1 MKKKTENLG
10 ISLAET
16 SRILSK
22 KKEVLVR
29 VVIRH
34 PFETDMPTYCI
45 FSGIGR
51 IYKDGMLC
59 RTIQEH
65 NGKYFDLG
73 RWRSD
78 IESIEISEIKYKNYT
93 NKLQKSSV
101 SYPDE
106 EWSKTHWDNGQIID
120 NNYM

>member
-34 PFETDMPTYCI
+34 PFET
-45 FSGIGR
+45 
-51 IYKDGMLC
+51 
-59 RTIQEH
+59 
-65 NGKYFDLG
+65 
-73 RWRSD
+73 
-78 IESIEISEIKYKNYT
+78 
-93 NKLQKSSV
+93 V
-101 SYPDE
+101 SY
-106 EWSKTHWDNGQIID
+106 THLTLPTKRIV
-120 NNYM
+120 